1 MSLCKNDMQIQQV
14 FHIKKKDQKS
24 CWKSL
29 YCECLPA
36 GNIPVQTLVL
46 WAISIHLALSLRV
59 TTYQSCYMSTVYRQ
73 SNQVATVVD
82 LITIFHKMPLNAF
95 GWASLGSITGSGRSP
110 VEGNGNPLQ
119 YSCLENSMDRGA
131 WWATVFRVAKS
142 QTDTFTGLHSE
153 KNFFFFFHLKDYTV
167 NHTHCSQRM
176 VEESRRPR
184 NLFS

>member
-14 FHIKKKDQKS
+14 FHIKKKKKDQKS

-131 WWATVFRVAKS
+131 WQATIMESQRVGHNWATNIFNFHFRR
-142 QTDTFTGLHSE
+142 DG
-153 KNFFFFFHLKDYTV
+153 
-167 NHTHCSQRM
+167 
-176 VEESRRPR
+176 
-184 NLFS
+184 FSFSWYRYLTNSALITI